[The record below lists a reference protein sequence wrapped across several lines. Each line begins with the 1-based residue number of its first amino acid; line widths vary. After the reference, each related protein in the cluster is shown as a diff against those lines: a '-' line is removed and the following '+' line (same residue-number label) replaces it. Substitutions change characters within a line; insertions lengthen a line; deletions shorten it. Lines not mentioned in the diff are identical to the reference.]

1 MKSFQSAA
9 IIRPFQLFFLLI
21 LSILNYTSVR
31 AQYSFDGPKE
41 ITHMFYSINDLE
53 SADMDGNGLRDL
65 VISTFNSYTRVVV
78 KFQMSPGQF
87 TDSLVFRNLPG
98 FAGFSLH
105 DVENDGDVDI
115 LLYTYES
122 NTNPLANNSLLILA
136 NHGDGTFSEPIVSH
150 FEDNFSSIRFF
161 DWDLDGLLDVLF
173 EKDDIIYLRKQ
184 TSSLILDPGQAIYQT
199 TGLTNFAIADLDN
212 DGDWDLVGTYYESA
226 TTLRKH
232 FYTTQSAPL
241 IFENLVVIAETS
253 NSMRDWEFTDLNN
266 DGYTD
271 YIMTCTNGT
280 GLFIFL
286 NDGNGVLNYTTG
298 STGIWD
304 GDIDIVDLD
313 GDSYPDISAFELDG
327 DEITFGYNNG
337 TTITWQV
344 FETSIYCTHGQIIDM
359 DGDSDLDIYYGF
371 YGSSGV
377 QNLHFGLNPG
387 NLNQVNWTVM
397 NDSYYP
403 VFSAAKVIDYN
414 NDDLMDLVVNIN
426 TSAAVIENNGDGS
439 FDEELLLPGT
449 YDDTGSNLTVIDL
462 NNDGFEDMISLRTNP
477 TNNDVNFKTM
487 IRSNTG
493 LSYSPSWEL
502 ESYHIWRYA
511 VGDINGD
518 GFPDL
523 VFQEFPNYD
532 LRKSFN
538 QGDGTFG
545 SASSIA
551 NLSDAAYLILID
563 ANSDGFPDLL
573 VDEAGQAKIYLNTTT
588 GGFIAGSTFTSTTE
602 IMLMGTDWDND
613 GLEDI
618 LSSDGNLYWR
628 KNLGEAVFADR
639 VALTSGLPVGG
650 YTYQDMNA
658 DGFMDIIVAN
668 RTINPDSTAI
678 YVFQNNGGTD
688 LTVFPITKIPG
699 EDYIV
704 YAGDMDSDALPD
716 LVFYDFEYREFY
728 WWKNL
733 GLVCENFQ
741 PTISSD
747 QVLCPGENVTLQVTG
762 ADQVNWEYDHF
773 GSEYTVS
780 PDSTL
785 VYQAVVRSEVGCTD
799 TLSTTVSLAIIPEVQ
814 VLLNGSTLSASSG
827 SNIQWFV
834 VGNPEVVSNASGFE
848 PQQSGFYFFI
858 SQSPDGCDQI
868 SDTLEFIHIGVNEN
882 ESASL
887 ALFPNP
893 GSDVLNI
900 SHGAASSVVE
910 IFITDL
916 QGRRVWTAERIQ
928 PSGNYTLP
936 KSMASSS
943 YVVTVVY
950 HDGTRVMK
958 VWMRE

>member
-1 MKSFQSAA
+1 MKSFQSVA

-21 LSILNYTSVR
+21 LSILNCTSVR

-87 TDSLVFRNLPG
+87 SDSLVFRNLPG

-122 NTNPLANNSLLILA
+122 YTNPLANNSLLILA

-150 FEDNFSSIRFF
+150 FEDTFSSIRFF

-232 FYTTQSAPL
+232 FYVIQSAPL
-241 IFENLVVIAETS
+241 IFENLVIIAETS
-253 NSMRDWEFTDLNN
+253 NSLRDLEFADMNN
-266 DGYTD
+266 DGFTD
-271 YIMTCTNGT
+271 YVMTCTNGT
-280 GLFIFL
+280 GLYIFL
-286 NDGNGVLNYTTG
+286 NDGNGGLNFTTG
-298 STGIWD
+298 SAGIWD

-344 FETSIYCTHGQIIDM
+344 FETNIYCTHGQIIDM
-359 DGDSDLDIYYGF
+359 DGDSDLDLYYGY

-426 TSAAVIENNGDGS
+426 SSAAVIENNGDGS

-477 TNNDVNFKTM
+477 SNNDANFKTM

-493 LSYSPSWEL
+493 LTYSPSWEL

-518 GFPDL
+518 GYPDL

-532 LRKSFN
+532 LRKSLN

-551 NLSDAAYLILID
+551 NLSVSANLTFID
-563 ANSDGFPDLL
+563 TNSDGYPDLL
-573 VDEAGQAKIYLNTTT
+573 TDEAGQAKIYVNNTT
-588 GGFIAGSTFTSTTE
+588 GIFISGSTFTSTTE
-602 IMLMGTDWDND
+602 IMMSGTDWDND

-618 LSSDGNLYWR
+618 FSSDGSLYWR
-628 KNLGEAVFADR
+628 KNLGEAVYADR
-639 VALTSGLPVGG
+639 VPLTSDLPAGD
-650 YTYQDMNA
+650 YKYQDMNA

-678 YVFQNNGGTD
+678 YILQNNGGTD
-688 LTVFPITKIPG
+688 LTVYAITKIPG
-699 EDYIV
+699 QDHIV
-704 YAGDMDSDALPD
+704 YTGDVNSDALPD

-733 GLVCENFQ
+733 GLECENFT
-741 PTISSD
+741 PEISAD
-747 QVLCPGENVTLQVTG
+747 QVLCIGDSITLQITG
-762 ADQVNWEYDHF
+762 ADLVNWEYDFF
-773 GSEYTVS
+773 GSNYTIS
-780 PDSTL
+780 PDSTIS
-785 VYQAVVRSEVGCTD
+785 YRAYVRSEIGCSD
-799 TLSTTVSLAIIPEVQ
+799 TLSVNVTLAEISEVQ
-814 VLLNGSTLSASSG
+814 VISNGSTLSASGG
-827 SNIQWFV
+827 SNIQWFEI
-834 VGNPEVVSNASGFE
+834 GNPEILSSAPSFQ
-848 PQQSGFYFFI
+848 PQESGFYYFI
-858 SQSPDGCDQI
+858 SQSPDGCDQR
-868 SDTLEFIHIGVNEN
+868 SDTIEFIHIGLNEN
-882 ESASL
+882 GSMAL
-887 ALFPNP
+887 KLFPNP
-893 GSDVLNI
+893 GSNDLNI
-900 SHGAASSVVE
+900 VCDSPSSIDE
-910 IFITDL
+910 IFISDL
-916 QGRRVWTAERIQ
+916 QGRRVWAAERILT
-928 PSGNYTLP
+928 SGHYHLP
-936 KSMASSS
+936 KSISSS
-943 YVVTVVY
+943 TYLVSVVFN
-950 HDGTRVMK
+950 DGSTERII
-958 VWMRE
+958 WIRE